1 MTKFCVQCGTQ
12 VNDTARFC
20 NKCGAP
26 LQPAAQ
32 TTSPNAAPYTAPAA
46 NYQTPPNYQQQYR
59 QSEQAGQA
67 GQAGQPEYGQ
77 VPYQQPYQQPFQA
90 PFQPTAAGELKPG
103 IAGALCY
110 PLSFVTG
117 ILFLVLAPYNR
128 DRFVRFHAFQSI
140 FLFAVYLAL
149 GIALGIVSSVMPWP
163 LSRILSAVPKLLWLG
178 GTAWMMYQ
186 AYKGEKFKLPVIG
199 DLAETQADKV

>member
-1 MTKFCVQCGTQ
+1 MTKFCVQCGAQ

-20 NKCGAP
+20 NKCGTSV
-26 LQPAAQ
+26 QPAAQ
-32 TTSPNAAPYTAPAA
+32 TTSPNAAPYTAPTA
-46 NYQTPPNYQQQYR
+46 NYQMPPNYQQQY
-59 QSEQAGQA
+59 QQPGQPGQA
-67 GQAGQPEYGQ
+67 EQSGYGQ
-77 VPYQQPYQQPFQA
+77 MPYQQPYRP
-90 PFQPTAAGELKPG
+90 PFQPTTAGEMKPS

-117 ILFLVLAPYNR
+117 ILFLVLTPYNR

-149 GIALGIVSSVMPWP
+149 GIAIGILSNFMPWP
-163 LSRILSAVPKLLWLG
+163 LDRMLSSVPRLLWLG

-186 AYKGEKFKLPVIG
+186 AYKGERFKLPVIG
-199 DLAETQADKV
+199 DLAETQANKV

>member
-1 MTKFCVQCGTQ
+1 MTKFCVQGGAQIT
-12 VNDTARFC
+12 DTARFC
-20 NKCGAP
+20 NKCGAQ

-32 TTSPNAAPYTAPAA
+32 TTSPNAASYTAPAA
-46 NYQTPPNYQQQYR
+46 NYQTPPNYQQPYQ
-59 QSEQAGQA
+59 QSGQA
-67 GQAGQPEYGQ
+67 GQAGQPGYGQ
-77 VPYQQPYQQPFQA
+77 TPSQQPYQQPLQA

-117 ILFLVLAPYNR
+117 ILFLVLTPYNR

-149 GIALGIVSSVMPWP
+149 SIALGIVGSVMPWP
-163 LSRILSAVPKLLWLG
+163 LRLILSSVPRLLWLA
-178 GTAWMMYQ
+178 GTAWVMYQ

-199 DLAETQADKV
+199 DLAEKQADKV